1 MGPTYR
7 AGALRESAIEALEAL
22 EKKTGIDSVAFEL
35 LGPPRLSKILYEA
48 YLLKKCYGTFESLL
62 ANDPVVIGQTLER
75 LMIEN
80 QDLRTRIVSI
90 GIPILMA
97 SGNKL
102 IRGSRMSIPA
112 DIPGRPDAAFDVTDE
127 ALNQWAHDGWV
138 DLRPDNCARWQRRL
152 EQILKEISR
161 KTPRATSPKES
172 LIGTRPK
179 APPPS
184 TPPDWPAGSS
194 PTKTS
199 APG

>member
-1 MGPTYR
+1 
-7 AGALRESAIEALEAL
+7 
-22 EKKTGIDSVAFEL
+22 
-35 LGPPRLSKILYEA
+35 
-48 YLLKKCYGTFESLL
+48 
-62 ANDPVVIGQTLER
+62 
-75 LMIEN
+75 MIEN

-152 EQILKEISR
+152 EQILKEISLYDPQDTSSHIS
-161 KTPRATSPKES
+161 KGKPYWHQTEGSTPLHPPRLASWILSNED
-172 LIGTRPK
+172 LGTRMK
-179 APPPS
+179 S
-184 TPPDWPAGSS
+184 
-194 PTKTS
+194 
-199 APG
+199 